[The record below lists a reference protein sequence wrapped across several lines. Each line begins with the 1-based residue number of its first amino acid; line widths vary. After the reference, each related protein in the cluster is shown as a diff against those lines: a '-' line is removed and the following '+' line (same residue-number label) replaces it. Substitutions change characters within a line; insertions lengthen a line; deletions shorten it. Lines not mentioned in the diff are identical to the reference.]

1 MESGNLI
8 LGLGIIGIIILGY
21 MYFRSKISNTSSNS
35 STLSPEQQPHNAIDP
50 IATYK
55 KIIGG

>member
-8 LGLGIIGIIILGY
+8 LGLGIVGIIILGY

-35 STLSPEQQPHNAIDP
+35 STLSPEQPHNAIDP
-50 IATYK
+50 VAIYK
-55 KIIGG
+55 KMIGG